1 MGKTYGART
10 KQIIPIFVRKWRGCR
25 GREFCVEGADPLFW
39 VAWVRKSFGH
49 VVDVFVAE
57 ILEGEFHCCEV
68 VEGLVGLMSGERV
81 EWGGNEGVKKLGDKM
96 RG

>member
-1 MGKTYGART
+1 
-10 KQIIPIFVRKWRGCR
+10 
-25 GREFCVEGADPLFW
+25 
-39 VAWVRKSFGH
+39 

-68 VEGLVGLMSGERV
+68 VEWLVGLMIG
-81 EWGGNEGVKKLGDKM
+81 K